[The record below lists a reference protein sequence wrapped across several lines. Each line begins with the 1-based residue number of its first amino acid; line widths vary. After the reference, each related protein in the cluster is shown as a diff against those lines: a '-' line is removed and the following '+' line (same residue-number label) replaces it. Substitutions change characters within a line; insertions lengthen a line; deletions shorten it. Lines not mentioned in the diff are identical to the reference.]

1 MKLPEK
7 SRSEYEAAIREWI
20 HSERDRQILSRRILD
35 GIPFEQLA
43 EECFLSVPQT
53 KRIVYKAEEILLRH
67 I

>member
-7 SRSEYEAAIREWI
+7 SRSEYEAAILEWI
-20 HSERDRQILSRRILD
+20 HNERDRQVLSRRILD

-43 EECFLSVPQT
+43 EESFLSVAQT
-53 KRIVYKAEEILLRH
+53 KRIVYNSTEILLRH